1 MVVTFRQGEIKHMHA
16 HYQPGEQIDHYKIQR
31 LLGQGVTSRV
41 YLAHDLYTRQEVVLK
56 FPLDDIIGGAAI
68 FERFKCEGEIGRLL
82 THDALQRHLNQ
93 GEKRQEEYLV
103 LEYLHGRTL
112 RQVLH
117 ERSAACM
124 EPAEAVRLLLPI
136 CEALVYAHA
145 HGVIHRDIKPENLFL
160 LDTGEMKL
168 IDFGIAILKTRSRRR
183 LTFKLLSSPIGT
195 PTYMAPERLR
205 GEDGDERA
213 DVYAVGVVL
222 YELLC
227 GRTPFEEA
235 DEFAFI
241 NKHISDDP
249 PSILQWNPNL
259 PSALVTV
266 VMRAIRRDPE
276 KRYACMQDLLHA
288 LRHLDEITSLDYLP
302 DPPLLGGAYRY
313 IINIGLITLG
323 IFLFIIAFGLLAQF
337 VHQTAR

>member
-1 MVVTFRQGEIKHMHA
+1 MHTQ
-16 HYQPGEQIDHYKIQR
+16 YQPGKQIDHYRIVR

-41 YLAHDLYTRQEVVLK
+41 YLAHDLSTSQEVVLK
-56 FPLDDIIGGAAI
+56 FPLDDLIGGAAI
-68 FERFKCEGEIGRLL
+68 FARYKCEAEIGQLL
-82 THDALQRHLNQ
+82 THDTLQRHLNQ
-93 GEKRQEEYLV
+93 GEVRQEEYLV

-112 RQVLH
+112 RQALR
-117 ERSAACM
+117 EQNGAYM
-124 EPAEAVRLLLPI
+124 EPTEAVRLLLPI
-136 CEALVYAHA
+136 CEALAYAHA
-145 HGVIHRDIKPENLFL
+145 QGVIHRDIKPENLFL
-160 LDTGEMKL
+160 LATGEMKL

-183 LTFKLLSSPIGT
+183 FTFKLLSSPIGT

-227 GRTPFEEA
+227 GHTPFEEA

-249 PSILQWNPNL
+249 PSILQWNPKL
-259 PSALVTV
+259 PPTLVTV

-276 KRYACMQDLLHA
+276 KRYASMQALLHD
-288 LRHLDEITSLDYLP
+288 LHHLDEVTALDYLP
-302 DPPLLGGAYRY
+302 DPPLFGGAYRY
-313 IINIGLITLG
+313 VINIGLITLG

-337 VHQTAR
+337 VHNAAR

>member
-1 MVVTFRQGEIKHMHA
+1 MHT
-16 HYQPGEQIDHYKIQR
+16 YQPGKQIDHYKILR

-41 YLAHDLYTRQEVVLK
+41 YLAQDLDTRQEVVLK

-68 FERFKCEGEIGRLL
+68 FARYKREGEIGQLL
-82 THDALQRHLNQ
+82 DYPILQRHLNQ
-93 GEKRQEEYLV
+93 GELRQEEYLV

-112 RQVLH
+112 RQVIH
-117 ERSAACM
+117 EQSCAYM
-124 EPAEAVRLLLPI
+124 EPAEAIRLLHPI
-136 CEALVYAHA
+136 CEALVYAHKR
-145 HGVIHRDIKPENLFL
+145 GVIHRDIKPENLFL

-168 IDFGIAILKTRSRRR
+168 IDFGIALLKTKSRRR
-183 LTFKLLSSPIGT
+183 FALRLFPSPIGT

-227 GRTPFEEA
+227 GRTPFQEQ

-241 NKHISDDP
+241 NEHMSDDP
-249 PSILQWNPNL
+249 PSILQWNPQL
-259 PSALVTV
+259 PPELVTV

-276 KRYACMQDLLHA
+276 KRYASMQDLLHD
-288 LRHLDEITSLDYLP
+288 LCHLDEVTPLDYLP
-302 DPPLLGGAYRY
+302 DPPVWGGRYRY
-313 IINIGLITLG
+313 VIRIGLITLG

-337 VHQTAR
+337 VQATR